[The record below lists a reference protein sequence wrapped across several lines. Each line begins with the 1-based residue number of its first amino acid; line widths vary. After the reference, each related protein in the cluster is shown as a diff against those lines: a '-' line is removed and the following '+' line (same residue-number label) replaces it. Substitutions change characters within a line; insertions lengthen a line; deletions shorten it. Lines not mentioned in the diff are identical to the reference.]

1 MSLQNLFKTIQ
12 SSDFSRFVG
21 NLDHLI
27 HAAFQLMHIVGMIL
41 VLASIVLV
49 SLRLLNTGLSGSPL
63 PLLTKATA
71 RLIWVGLVLLTVSGI
86 LMFAPSATN
95 YYLNEFFWAKFL
107 LLALALFI
115 HLTLYRK
122 ITQSESP
129 NVFAARLTSV
139 VSLAVWFGVA
149 FAGRFIGFF

>member
-1 MSLQNLFKTIQ
+1 MMTIQ
-12 SSDFSRFVG
+12 SSEFSRFIG

-27 HAAFQLMHIVGMIL
+27 HASFQLMHIVGMIL

-49 SLRLLNTGLSGSPL
+49 SLRLLNIGIRGSSL
-63 PLLTKATA
+63 PFLTKATA
-71 RLIWVGLVLLTVSGI
+71 RLIWVGLLLLTLSGI

-95 YYLNEFFWAKFL
+95 YYSNEFFWAKL
-107 LLALALFI
+107 LLALALLI

-122 ITQSESP
+122 ITQSECP
-129 NVFAARLTSV
+129 NKLAAQLTSV
-139 VSLAVWFGVA
+139 MSLTVWFGVA